1 MKKRLLILL
10 LASVV
15 CQGLRAQDMGGSRY
29 LNLVLPDN
37 SLVSY
42 ELANGVDIHFQ
53 DSIIVVNDLSFYMD
67 NIVKYYFSR
76 GHASTY
82 NITVVSHPI
91 DGGFVSQSGDG
102 TYTFGDT
109 CTLTATANQGYNF
122 VNWTKNDTAVSVSPT
137 YTFTVTESASFVAN
151 FIQDQCE
158 ITQVA
163 NFSQGYNWWSSYIE
177 LDDINGL
184 DTLQEAL
191 GDNGISIFSQT
202 DGYTDY
208 YPDYGW
214 FGSLTDINNESSY
227 RVITSEP
234 CAVTM
239 TGNAA
244 LPSQHPITLNQGWT
258 WIGYVPSFAMDV
270 DAAMAGI
277 TPASG
282 DRLKS
287 QHCFA
292 DYYLDYGWYGSL
304 NTIEPG
310 MGLMY
315 YSANSETVTFT
326 YPDNGSGGEL
336 KANLTAEDNH
346 WLPNTFAYPDN
357 MSMTAVVELNDVEL
371 SSEDYELAAFANGDC
386 RGSVR
391 LVYVEPI
398 HRYLAFLTISGDDIS
413 ELRFS
418 LYNTETG
425 AEIHNAEEQANFI
438 ANAIVGSVDEP
449 YTIHFRGEMGIDEL
463 PDSPVIGDKLYVR
476 SPNKDGFVVISD
488 LMGRVVYNKKIG
500 ETCVIDLSWLVP
512 NTLYVIKVNNQSIK
526 FVRR

>member
-1 MKKRLLILL
+1 MKKRLLIFLI
-10 LASVV
+10 AFVA
-15 CQGLRAQDMGGSRY
+15 CMGLRGQDTGGSRY

-42 ELANGVDIHFQ
+42 ELINGVDIHFQ
-53 DSIIVVNDLSFYMD
+53 DSIIVVNDLSFYID
-67 NIVKYYFSR
+67 NIVKYYFSN

-82 NITVVSHPI
+82 NITVAANPFE
-91 DGGFVSQSGDG
+91 GGFVSQSGDG
-102 TYTFGDT
+102 TYSYGDT

-122 VNWTKNDTAVSVSPT
+122 VNWTMNDTTISVSPI
-137 YTFTVTESASFVAN
+137 YTFTVTESAAFVAN
-151 FIQDQCE
+151 FIQDQAE
-158 ITQVA
+158 ITQVT
-163 NFSQGYNWWSSYIE
+163 NFSQGYNWWSTYIE
-177 LDDINGL
+177 QDSIDGL
-184 DTLQEAL
+184 NMLQESL

-234 CAVTM
+234 CAVAM

-244 LPSQHPITLNQGWT
+244 LPSHHPITLNTGWT

-270 DAAMAGI
+270 DVAMAGI
-277 TPASG
+277 TPTSG

-287 QHCFA
+287 QDCFA
-292 DYYLDYGWYGSL
+292 DYYLNYGWYGSL

-315 YSANSETVTFT
+315 YSANGELVTFT

-357 MSMTAVVELNDVEL
+357 MSMTAVVELNDMEL
-371 SSEDYELAAFANGDC
+371 SSENYELAAFADGDC

-418 LYNTETG
+418 LFNTETG
-425 AEIHNAEEQANFI
+425 EEIHNAEEQENFI
-438 ANAIVGSVDEP
+438 ANAIVGSLDVP
-449 YTIHFRGEMGIDEL
+449 YTIHFRGEMGLEEL

-500 ETCVIDLSWLVP
+500 ETCIIDLSWLAP